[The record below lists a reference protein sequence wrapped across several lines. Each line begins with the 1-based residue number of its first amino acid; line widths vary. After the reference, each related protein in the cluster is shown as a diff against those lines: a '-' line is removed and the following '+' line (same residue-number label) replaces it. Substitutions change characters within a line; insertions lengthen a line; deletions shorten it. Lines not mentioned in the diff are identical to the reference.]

1 MCRARG
7 PLFSPKFPLR
17 SISFSQMTTYTTPE
31 HHHYTFFA
39 VPCREHHFQKC
50 IYVKAILRRPRSA
63 YCNQPKRKA
72 FRERPGVSDWPE
84 YQPCRHVLQNQ
95 FRRPPLSRSSS
106 LWSPAFSRSSSLRS
120 PPIFAAHT
128 YPTPPPPPSDASRQ
142 LTNKEKKLAHFTIIL
157 GVHQKFQGVLQG
169 VGAVHPLKKK
179 NREWCSTPGSQGH
192 GNRSAQ

>member
-50 IYVKAILRRPRSA
+50 IYVKAILRRLRLA
-63 YCNQPKRKA
+63 YCSQPERKA
-72 FRERPGVSDWPE
+72 FWRAPGLATGQSTSHADTSYKISFGDPHFHA
-84 YQPCRHVLQNQ
+84 RAR
-95 FRRPPLSRSSS
+95 FGA
-106 LWSPAFSRSSSLRS
+106 PAFSRSSSLRS

-128 YPTPPPPPSDASRQ
+128 YPTPPPSNASRQ
-142 LTNKEKKLAHFTIIL
+142 LTNKEKKLAHFTIIF

-169 VGAVHPLKKK
+169 VGAVHSLEEKK
-179 NREWCSTPGSQGH
+179 NRECCSTPGSQGP
-192 GNRSAQ
+192 GNRSVQ